1 MISFVIISTLY
12 LFGLATRILGSIKK
26 ALNAAIGVERCEVQ
40 IPLFEEPPSVN
51 LQEAVKKKTQ
61 RGDLNGPIATD
72 HASDTKPAKP
82 VEPSTTVRAPGTATG
97 KPKGTFG
104 GMKAGFLLQ
113 SPKKPQPKKETAA
126 KADTPKGGEQAPTD
140 QAGQVKVSTSHQKQA
155 AASPAPEVAQPKS
168 THQKQAAASPAPE
181 GAQPK
186 STHQKQAA
194 ARPSP
199 DAAQTSVRQADQDT
213 PRPTVPIFPAL
224 AQVRPI
230 LLPVLGTNQV
240 QLIWDGSIR
249 ARNLLQ
255 MIVAARREAEG
266 L

>member
-26 ALNAAIGVERCEVQ
+26 ALNAAIGVERCDVQ
-40 IPLFEEPPSVN
+40 IPLFEEPPRVN

-72 HASDTKPAKP
+72 HAPDTKPAKP

-126 KADTPKGGEQAPTD
+126 KADTTKGGEQAPTD

-168 THQKQAAASPAPE
+168 THQKQA
-181 GAQPK
+181 
-186 STHQKQAA
+186 T
-194 ARPSP
+194 ARHAP

>member
-1 MISFVIISTLY
+1 MISFVIISSLF

-40 IPLFEEPPSVN
+40 IPLFEEPPCVPA
-51 LQEAVKKKTQ
+51 QEAVKKKTQ
-61 RGDLNGPIATD
+61 RSDLNGPIGATD
-72 HASDTKPAKP
+72 HAPDTKPAKP
-82 VEPSTTVRAPGTATG
+82 VEPSTSVRAPGTANG

-104 GMKAGFLLQ
+104 GMKAGFLLR
-113 SPKKPQPKKETAA
+113 PKKPQPKKETAA
-126 KADTPKGGEQAPTD
+126 KADTPKGGEQTPTD

-155 AASPAPEVAQPKS
+155 SPAPRPAPEQKS
-168 THQKQAAASPAPE
+168 THQKP
-181 GAQPK
+181 
-186 STHQKQAA
+186 QAA
-194 ARPSP
+194 ARPAP
-199 DAAQTSVRQADQDT
+199 EATVRQADEEP

-240 QLIWDGSIR
+240 QLVWDGSVK

>member
-1 MISFVIISTLY
+1 MISFVIISSLF

-40 IPLFEEPPSVN
+40 IPLFEEPPCVPA
-51 LQEAVKKKTQ
+51 QEAVKKKTQ
-61 RGDLNGPIATD
+61 RSDLNGPIATD
-72 HASDTKPAKP
+72 HAPDTKPAKP
-82 VEPSTTVRAPGTATG
+82 VEPSTSVRAPGTANG

-140 QAGQVKVSTSHQKQA
+140 QAGQVKVSTSYQKQ
-155 AASPAPEVAQPKS
+155 ASPAPRSAPEQKS
-168 THQKQAAASPAPE
+168 THQKP
-181 GAQPK
+181 
-186 STHQKQAA
+186 QAA
-194 ARPSP
+194 ARPAP
-199 DAAQTSVRQADQDT
+199 DEQIESTHQKPQATSRPAPEATVRQADEEP

-255 MIVAARREAEG
+255 MIVAARRETEG